1 MNETQKKIEAQKK
14 ARETRQKNQE
24 AKEEENA
31 AIRSAQLAV
40 QRILD
45 NPESTPDEILRAA
58 DMLTKLPRY
67 RRY

>member
-31 AIRSAQLAV
+31 VIRSAQLAV
-40 QRILD
+40 RRILD